1 MKFEKFVDKTTEAS
15 EMLKLLANQKRLLI
29 LCKLAEAEETS
40 VTELSKFVGLSQS
53 ALSQHLA
60 KMRENKIIAT
70 RREAQNIYYRIDNK
84 DVAKIM
90 ETLREI
96 YC

>member
-1 MKFEKFVDKTTEAS
+1 MSLEIFIEKTEEAS
-15 EMLKLLANQKRLLI
+15 KMLKLLANEKRLLI
-29 LCKLAEAEETS
+29 LCKLTEKEKTT
-40 VTELSKFVGLSQS
+40 VGELSKFVGLSQS

-60 KMRENKIIAT
+60 KMREQDIITT
-70 RREAQNIYYRIDNK
+70 RREAQNIYYTINNK

-90 ETLREI
+90 ETLRQI